1 MKTIEQLAKEFVC
14 NVGREPTE
22 KQEME
27 IKALV
32 MFGKAVIKECQ
43 LTPVMKP
50 TSDQIYRI
58 LDVFEFMQNDCIYP
72 ANSTPEHDETLK
84 TDFDRIRTRYEELR
98 WQAGFPGA
106 MKIAKAEY
114 IYWVF
119 SGSPTPQA
127 LDACHNTA
135 DGLHLL

>member
-1 MKTIEQLAKEFVC
+1 MVNEVTLSVCDTCGAIGHECDFCIACELPMQKIVFV
-14 NVGREPTE
+14 R
-22 KQEME
+22 KSS
-27 IKALV
+27 
-32 MFGKAVIKECQ
+32 Q

-114 IYWVF
+114 IYWAF